1 MSPGGGSAKGNAA
14 AMTKSFFSS
23 SWYRVA
29 GIKPRLAAHAQIHR
43 QRFRGQTWYVLQD
56 YQSGQFHRLSPAANQ
71 IVCMMNGRRS
81 VQEIWDRLS
90 ELIGDVEEQPTQDEV
105 IRLLAQLHQADL
117 LHGGLP
123 PDMDELADRSR
134 RRTRRELL
142 MRATNPMAVRIPLF
156 DPERFLARTMPIMR
170 PVFTTAGFV
179 VWLLVVGFGAMLAIR
194 HWQALTSDALAHAFA
209 TQNLLLMV
217 IVYPLIKAIHELGHG
232 YAAKAW
238 GGEVHE
244 LGIMLLVLM
253 PVPYIDASSASAF
266 QQKWRRALVS
276 AAGIMIEALLAAL
289 AMIFW
294 VLAEPGLARAIA
306 FNVVLIGG
314 VSTLLFNGNPLLRF
328 DGYYA
333 LCDVIEI
340 PNLGSRSNRYFFYLT
355 RRWALGMRD
364 EDSPPVARG
373 EAGWFLFYAIVSF
386 LYRLFIM
393 ITIAL
398 FIASQL
404 FFFGVMLAV
413 LTIVHSLIWPIVK
426 GLRYLATAPAVRRH
440 RGRAIVAG
448 ATAGVTIWGMFFL
461 VPLPYSTVSQGVV
474 LLPESSFVPAL
485 TGGFVTEI
493 KAVPGQ
499 AVVADMP
506 LIQMQDIE
514 LHNRLAI
521 QMKTLEELKVRKH
534 ASNTTER
541 IQARLL
547 AEQIRHTE
555 GDIALTRRQLGELTI
570 RSTKPGRFI
579 MPRAEDWP
587 GRFVPKGQTLAYIVA
602 PDDPVVRV
610 AIEQARV
617 DLVLRQ
623 TRSISVRL
631 IEDMDTV
638 LEAHV
643 VREVPMARKLL
654 PSAALS
660 THGGGQI
667 VSEGD
672 AGAQQAL
679 EGMFKCDLALSGAP
693 HTAFIGTRAY
703 VRFDHGRTTLAA
715 RIGREVQQLFLRR
728 FGV

>member
-1 MSPGGGSAKGNAA
+1 MA
-14 AMTKSFFSS
+14 KSFFSA

-29 GIKPRLAAHAQIHR
+29 GIEPRLAAHAQIHR

-81 VQEIWDRLS
+81 VQEIWDTLS
-90 ELIGDVEEQPTQDEV
+90 ERIGEVEEQPTQDEV
-105 IRLLAQLHQADL
+105 IRLLTQLHQADL
-117 LHGGLP
+117 LHGGLL
-123 PDMDELADRSR
+123 PDMDELAERSR
-134 RRTRRELL
+134 RRTRREVL
-142 MRATNPMAVRIPLF
+142 MRAVNPMAVRIPLV
-156 DPERFLARTMPIMR
+156 DPERFLTLTMPIVR

-179 VWLLVVGFGAMLAIR
+179 VWLAVVGFGAMLAIW
-194 HWQALTSDALAHAFA
+194 HWQSLMSDALAHAFSV
-209 TQNLLLMV
+209 QNLLLML
-217 IVYPLIKAIHELGHG
+217 IIYPVIKAIHELGHG

-238 GGEVHE
+238 GGEIHE
-244 LGIMLLVLM
+244 LGVMLLVLM

-289 AMIFW
+289 AMMFW

-340 PNLGSRSNRYFFYLT
+340 PNLGSRSNRYFFYQA
-355 RRWALGMRD
+355 RRLVLGMRD
-364 EDSPPVARG
+364 EDPPVTARG
-373 EAGWFLFYAIVSF
+373 EAAWFLSYAVVSF

-393 ITIAL
+393 ISIAL
-398 FIASQL
+398 FIAGQL
-404 FFFGVMLAV
+404 FFFGVLLAM
-413 LTIVHSLIWPIVK
+413 LTIVHSLIWPIAK
-426 GLRYLATAPAVRRH
+426 GVRYLATSPAVRRR
-440 RGRAIVAG
+440 RGRAVLAGAVAG
-448 ATAGVTIWGMFFL
+448 AAIWGLFFL

-474 LLPESSFVPAL
+474 QLPESSFVPAL

-493 KAVPGQ
+493 EAVPGQ
-499 AVVADMP
+499 TVEAGMP
-506 LIQMQDIE
+506 LIRMQNIE
-514 LHNRLAI
+514 LQSRLAI
-521 QMKTLEELKVRKH
+521 QLKALEELKVRKH
-534 ASNTTER
+534 ASETTDR

-547 AEQIRHTE
+547 AEQIRHTV
-555 GDIALTRRQLGELTI
+555 GDIALTRQQLGELTI
-570 RSTKPGRFI
+570 RSTRPGRFV
-579 MPRAEDWP
+579 MPRAGDWP
-587 GRFVPKGQTLAYIVA
+587 GRFVPKGQALAYVVA

-610 AIEQARV
+610 VIEQARV
-617 DLVLRQ
+617 DLVLRR

-638 LEAHV
+638 LAARV

-654 PSAALS
+654 PSPALS
-660 THGGGQI
+660 TQGGGQI
-667 VSEGD
+667 VSEGG
-672 AGAQQAL
+672 AGAQQAF
-679 EGMFKCDLALSGAP
+679 EGMFNFDLALSEMP
-693 HTAFIGTRAY
+693 DTAFIGTRAY
-703 VRFDHGRTTLAA
+703 VRFDHGRATLAF
-715 RIGREVQQLFLRR
+715 RIGREVRQLFLRR